1 VNRERK
7 RIHDYAREYETFRA
21 AHEGDFAPLI
31 QLLSSGAEITA
42 ECRELIIQVL
52 RGDITRPHHRQARI
66 TTAIRRR
73 EIAAYVRRREANGIK
88 QTSAVAEAKDKF
100 GCCERTIKNA
110 LKLEYGKARDRI
122 VAEADRIVRS
132 HGRETLFLV
141 VDRLKR
147 KLDEDS
153 LRFGQRKFWW
163 KPLIWET

>member
-1 VNRERK
+1 MNRERK

-122 VAEADRIVRS
+122 WQRLTVLFDRMAERRY
-132 HGRETLFLV
+132 
-141 VDRLKR
+141 
-147 KLDEDS
+147 
-153 LRFGQRKFWW
+153 FWW
-163 KPLIWET
+163 WTGSSASLTKIHSGSANASFGGSR

>member
-1 VNRERK
+1 MNRERK
-7 RIHDYAREYETFRA
+7 RIHDNAREYETFRA

-73 EIAAYVRRREANGIK
+73 EITAYVRRREANGIK

-100 GCCERTIKNA
+100 GCCERTIKNT
-110 LKLEYGKARDRI
+110 LKLEYGKA
-122 VAEADRIVRS
+122 
-132 HGRETLFLV
+132 
-141 VDRLKR
+141 
-147 KLDEDS
+147 
-153 LRFGQRKFWW
+153 
-163 KPLIWET
+163 